1 MVPGTEAE
9 ARGGSRTVV
18 TEAEDNY
25 AEDNYAEA
33 AVSDEGAQYDKLK
46 PHSLFEDPLALRL
59 RRTDEQRH
67 LHGRR
72 EDHS

>member
-18 TEAEDNY
+18 TE

-72 EDHS
+72 DDHS